1 MLAYLTKNHK
11 NMKNLALMAVGFS
24 LALTAC
30 QNNSETEN
38 QKLAAEAMK
47 VHDEI
52 MPQIS
57 SFDRSTIKIDS
68 ILSNLTEIKA
78 SKADLDTTAT
88 RQDLSNLKDSIEAA
102 TDNMMVW
109 MKDYDATSTDAA
121 YQQKELDK
129 ITAMKKQFERVGE
142 HITKSLTPFN

>member
-1 MLAYLTKNHK
+1 MLAFLTKNHK

-129 ITAMKKQFERVGE
+129 ITAMKQQFERVGE